1 MKFNNRLKGSYI
13 IINWDLFQGYK
24 IGSTPINQSIRYI
37 ALTKRKSVKKK
48 KNRKSKNHMI
58 ISIDDQKSIS
68 QNSTS
73 IYGKNSQ
80 QSACK
85 GHEPLHN

>member
-37 ALTKRKSVKKK
+37 TLTKRKSVKKK
-48 KNRKSKNHMI
+48 KIERVKTI
-58 ISIDDQKSIS
+58 
-68 QNSTS
+68 
-73 IYGKNSQ
+73 
-80 QSACK
+80 
-85 GHEPLHN
+85 